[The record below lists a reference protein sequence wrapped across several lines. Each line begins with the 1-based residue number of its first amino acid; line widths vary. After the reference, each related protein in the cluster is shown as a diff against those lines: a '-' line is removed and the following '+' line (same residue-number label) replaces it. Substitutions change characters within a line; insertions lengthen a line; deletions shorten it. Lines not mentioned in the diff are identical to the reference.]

1 VAAVP
6 RDFAEVQY
14 VDGFL
19 LRIAEHKG
27 EYVAD
32 LIGSG
37 EPSAT
42 SVSYDM
48 ARGLALMLIESLQ
61 GNKKLV
67 AFEDPRYARGYAECW
82 YGCV

>member
-19 LRIAEHKG
+19 LRIAELNG
-27 EYVAD
+27 MFVAD
-32 LIGSG
+32 LVGID

-61 GNKKLV
+61 GNKQIV
-67 AFEDPRYARGYAECW
+67 EFEDPRYARGYAECW